1 MTDELTCC
9 EPRVDT
15 FLAVTR
21 VKPIEYGRSEKTEA
35 EKREIERQLVEC
47 LYHPREIELQ
57 L

>member
-1 MTDELTCC
+1 MIQDLTCC
-9 EPRVDT
+9 EPRIDT

-35 EKREIERQLVEC
+35 EKREIEKKLVDC
-47 LYHPREIELQ
+47 IRHPKEIELE